1 MSVGSY
7 IPRRRVSNDELAET
21 LDTSDEWI
29 RSHTGIG
36 SRHIASNEETV
47 SFMAAESAR
56 EAMEKANLSKDDV
69 DFVLVATISSDY
81 SGFPATANLVQDA
94 LGLPHV
100 ASLDI
105 KAACTGFAYGLAVGR
120 GLIAAGT
127 AKKVL
132 LIGAEKLSAITNWKD
147 RSTAVLFG
155 DGAGAVVLEPRPDGR
170 GIIDS
175 VLRSDGSGAKSLY
188 IPAGGSAAPYA
199 EGVTG
204 EESLYIKMEG
214 QKVYNFAVRVN
225 VEIVTELMRRNGL
238 TPEDIDYIVPH
249 QANYRIIAAA
259 AKRSKIPLEKYYL
272 NMEEYANT
280 SSASIPLALAVM
292 DRKGLIKP
300 GMKILTVGFG
310 GGLTYGGNFLIW

>member
-7 IPRRRVSNDELAET
+7 IPKRRVSNDELAET

-56 EAMEKANLSKDDV
+56 EAMEKANLSKYDV

-155 DGAGAVVLEPRPDGR
+155 DGAGAVVLEPRPDGG

-188 IPAGGSAAPYA
+188 IPAGGSAAPYT